1 MVATGQ
7 DRLENRR
14 KVRRTTIADVAA
26 KTGTTK
32 GTVSRALN
40 DYPDISLQ
48 TRQHVKRVASEL
60 GYRPLSQ
67 AQVIRTGR
75 MRSLG
80 FVLQTNDHDS
90 HRPFLAGFLAG
101 ISRAAT
107 AQGWSLTVASADS
120 DKSALDTIYAL
131 AAEWKADG
139 FILPRPLKDDPRI
152 RLLQSEDIPFVLF
165 GRTCDFDRCSW
176 YDILGET
183 AISDAVERLHALGHR
198 RIGFVNGGS
207 SFCYSIFRLQ
217 GYLDGLRRCGLA
229 ADHAL
234 IADDAVTTEQGRI
247 AALSLLRQPLPPTA
261 IVYAV
266 DMAALGLYQ
275 AADMLQ
281 LEIGQDVSVI
291 SYDGIPEGGFARPP
305 LTTFSVDLDQAGEK
319 LGQLLID
326 RICGTE
332 PAMLRETEPAEF
344 LQRDSDQPPIRTSE
358 DLAVRIGRIASLQP
372 SQTKGD

>member
-1 MVATGQ
+1 MATTGQ

-14 KVRRTTIADVAA
+14 KVRRVTIADVAA
-26 KTGTTK
+26 RTGTSK

-40 DYPDISLQ
+40 DYPDIALQ
-48 TRQHVKRVASEL
+48 TRQHVKRVAAEL

-80 FVLQTNDHDS
+80 FVLQTHDHDS

-107 AQGWSLTVASADS
+107 ARGWSLTVASADS
-120 DKSALDTIYAL
+120 DMSVIDTICAL
-131 AAEWKADG
+131 ATEWKADG
-139 FILPRPLKDDPRI
+139 FILPRPMKDDPRI
-152 RLLQSEDIPFVLF
+152 RFLLSEDIPFVLF
-165 GRTCDFDRCSW
+165 GRTGESDRCAW

-183 AISDAVERLHALGHR
+183 AISDAVRRLHALGHR
-198 RIGFVNGGS
+198 RIGFVNGGGRY
-207 SFCYSIFRLQ
+207 CYSTYRLN
-217 GYLDGLRRCGLA
+217 GYLDGLRQCGLA
-229 ADHAL
+229 EDRSL
-234 IADDAVTTEQGRI
+234 IAGDAVTTEQGRI
-247 AALSLLRQPLPPTA
+247 AALSLLRQPMPPTA

-275 AADMLQ
+275 AAEMLH
-281 LEIGQDVSVI
+281 LDIGRDVSVI
-291 SYDGIPEGGFARPP
+291 SYDGISEGRFARPP
-305 LTTFSVDLDQAGEK
+305 LTTFSVDLDRAGEK
-319 LGQLLID
+319 LARQLID
-326 RICGTE
+326 RICGAE

-344 LQRDSDQPPIRTSE
+344 LQRESDQPPIRTSE
-358 DLAVRIGRIASLQP
+358 DLAVRIGRAASLQP